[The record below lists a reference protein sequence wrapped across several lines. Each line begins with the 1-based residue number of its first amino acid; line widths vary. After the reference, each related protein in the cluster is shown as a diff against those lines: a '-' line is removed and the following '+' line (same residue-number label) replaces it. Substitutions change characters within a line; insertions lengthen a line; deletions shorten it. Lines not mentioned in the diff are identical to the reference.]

1 MTTRETP
8 AAPPTVADALLGWD
22 RLGFRVLVLGAL
34 GLLWILQGRVAGL
47 PWGSLIRGE
56 VAGIGP
62 WILLAPLVPALSA
75 RVRHRGRGVFLA
87 AHLAGLVAVALPYW
101 LMQRSVLVLWETA
114 AAGWSVDHLRVF
126 VPTLKSALTLFVGN
140 IPLFYLILLSG
151 SEAMVHAQARR
162 EEALQAGQL
171 AGQLA
176 SARLALLQRQ
186 LHPHFLFNALQA
198 LSTLVH
204 RDPAAADALLV
215 RLSSLLRA
223 MLDQASGQRLPLG
236 VELDLVRKYVEI
248 EQVRFGERL
257 RVTWSVDEALRDLP
271 VPSLCVLPLVEN
283 AIRHGL
289 APKVGPVSLS
299 VAAAREGE
307 VLRVTVQDDGLGAA
321 LPVREGVGLANTRER
336 LKALC
341 GEEAALGVET
351 APGAG
356 FKATL
361 CLPWVEGV
369 PEGRP

>member
-8 AAPPTVADALLGWD
+8 APPTVADALLGWD
-22 RLGFRVLVLGAL
+22 RFGFRTLVLGSL
-34 GLLWILQGRVAGL
+34 GLLWIFQGRVAGL

-56 VAGIGP
+56 LAGIGP
-62 WILLAPLVPALSA
+62 WILLAPLVPMLSA
-75 RVRHRGRGVFLA
+75 RVRHRGRGVFIA
-87 AHLAGLVAVALPYW
+87 AHLVGMVLLALPYW
-101 LMQRSVLVLWETA
+101 VLQRSVLVLWETV

-126 VPTLKSALTLFVGN
+126 VPTLKSAVTLFVGN
-140 IPLFYLILLSG
+140 VPLFYLILLFG
-151 SEAMVHAQARR
+151 SEAMVQAQARR
-162 EEALQAGQL
+162 EEALQAGHL

-204 RDPAAADALLV
+204 RDPGAADALLV

-223 MLDQASGQRLPLG
+223 MLDQASGQMLPLG

-248 EQVRFGERL
+248 EQVRFGDRL
-257 RVTWSVDEALRDLP
+257 RVTWSVDEALGNIP
-271 VPSLCVLPLVEN
+271 VPSLGVLPLVEN

-299 VAAAREGE
+299 VRAAREGDLL
-307 VLRVTVQDDGLGAA
+307 VVTVQDDGLGAT
-321 LPVREGVGLANTRER
+321 LPLREGVGLANTRER
-336 LKALC
+336 LRALC
-341 GEEAALGVET
+341 GDGADLGVDT

-356 FKATL
+356 FRATL
-361 CLPWVEGV
+361 RLPLVVGTA
-369 PEGRP
+369 EGRP